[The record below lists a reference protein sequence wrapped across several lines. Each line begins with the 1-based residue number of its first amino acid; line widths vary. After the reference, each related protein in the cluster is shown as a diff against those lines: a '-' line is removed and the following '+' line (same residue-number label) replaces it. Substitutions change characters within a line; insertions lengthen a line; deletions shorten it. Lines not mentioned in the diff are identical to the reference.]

1 MSDPRDPTAPAA
13 APPRGTPVDGGVA
26 LLDDGA
32 YDAFVVDA
40 DDTDGGGTRL
50 DLTITVGE
58 HKGQVLSIASSAR
71 LGDPIDLLGM
81 PATITVAFGSPSV
94 RIDR

>member
-1 MSDPRDPTAPAA
+1 MSDPEHPDPRAD
-13 APPRGTPVDGGVA
+13 RPV
-26 LLDDGA
+26 LDDGA

-40 DDTDGGGTRL
+40 TDTPDGGTHL

-58 HKGQVLSIASSAR
+58 HKGLVLSIASSSS